1 MLNRRHFRSTKIS
14 HIILMT
20 MFPILLYM
28 NYAEAIANGNAEAIA
43 NGNAEAIANGNASF
57 INNLPIASSR
67 KGYFDNPIIAQA
79 IRPPAF
85 PVFKLSW

>member
-28 NYAEAIANGNAEAIA
+28 NYAEAIA